1 MTFIRVVLADD
12 HPIVR
17 TGIRALISKAADI
30 VVVAE
35 VDNGADVLT
44 EVEQLAPDVLLLDM
58 EMPGLSG
65 IEVAQKLKAA
75 NSNVRVLA
83 LSAHDDEVYVR
94 ALLAN
99 GAAGYLT
106 KEEAPELIV
115 DAVRGIARGEKGW
128 ISRRA
133 AAQMSSWMHEQE
145 TELITLTTREM
156 QVLKQ
161 AATGKTNREIAL
173 VLSITDKTVEK
184 HMGAVF
190 EKLKVNSRVEAV
202 MVAVKKGWLNPPP
215 G

>member
-1 MTFIRVVLADD
+1 MTSIRVVLADD

-30 VVVAE
+30 IVVAE
-35 VDNGADVLT
+35 VDNGADVLIQ
-44 EVEQLAPDVLLLDM
+44 VEQLAPDVLLLDM
-58 EMPGLSG
+58 EMPGFSG

-75 NSNVRVLA
+75 NSSVRVLA

-133 AAQMSSWMHEQE
+133 AAQVSLWMHEQV
-145 TELITLTTREM
+145 TEPVTLTAREM

-173 VLSITDKTVEK
+173 ALGITDKTVEK
-184 HMGAVF
+184 HMGSVF

>member
-1 MTFIRVVLADD
+1 MTPIRVVLADD

-17 TGIRALISKAADI
+17 TGIRTMLAKATDI
-30 VVVAE
+30 IVVAE
-35 VDNGADVLT
+35 VGNGPDVLI
-44 EVEQLAPDVLLLDM
+44 QLAQMAPDVLLLDM

-65 IEVAQKLKAA
+65 VEVAQKLKAA
-75 NSNVRVLA
+75 KSKVKVLA

-94 ALLAN
+94 SLLAN
-99 GAAGYLT
+99 GAVGYLT

-133 AAQMSSWMHEQE
+133 AAQMLGWTHQQE
-145 TELITLTTREM
+145 EVELTDREM

-161 AATGKTNREIAL
+161 AALGKTNREIAL
-173 VLSITDKTVEK
+173 ALGIADKTVEK
-184 HMGAVF
+184 HMGGVF
-190 EKLKVNSRVEAV
+190 EKLQVSSRLEAV
-202 MVAVKKGWLNPPP
+202 MSAVKKGWLTPPS

>member
-1 MTFIRVVLADD
+1 MTSIRVVLADD

-30 VVVAE
+30 IVVAE

-44 EVEQLAPDVLLLDM
+44 QVEQLAPDVLLLDM

-65 IEVAQKLKAA
+65 IEVAQKLKAV
-75 NSNVRVLA
+75 NSSVRVLA

-133 AAQMSSWMHEQE
+133 AAQMSMWMHEQE
-145 TELITLTTREM
+145 AEPITLTAREM

-173 VLSITDKTVEK
+173 ALSITD
-184 HMGAVF
+184 
-190 EKLKVNSRVEAV
+190 
-202 MVAVKKGWLNPPP
+202 
-215 G
+215 

>member
-1 MTFIRVVLADD
+1 MAPIRVVLADD

-17 TGIRALISKAADI
+17 TGIRTMLAKAADI
-30 VVVAE
+30 IVVAE
-35 VDNGADVLT
+35 VGNGPDVLIQLD
-44 EVEQLAPDVLLLDM
+44 QLAPDVLLLDM

-65 IEVAQKLKAA
+65 VEVAQKLKAA
-75 NSNVRVLA
+75 KSTVKVLA

-94 ALLAN
+94 SLLAN

-133 AAQMSSWMHEQE
+133 AAQMMGWTHQQAEA
-145 TELITLTTREM
+145 ELTDREM

-161 AATGKTNREIAL
+161 AALGKTNREIAL
-173 VLSITDKTVEK
+173 ALGIADKTVEK
-184 HMGAVF
+184 HMGGVF
-190 EKLKVNSRVEAV
+190 EKLQVNSRVEAV
-202 MVAVKKGWLNPPP
+202 MSAVQKGWLTPPP
-215 G
+215 R